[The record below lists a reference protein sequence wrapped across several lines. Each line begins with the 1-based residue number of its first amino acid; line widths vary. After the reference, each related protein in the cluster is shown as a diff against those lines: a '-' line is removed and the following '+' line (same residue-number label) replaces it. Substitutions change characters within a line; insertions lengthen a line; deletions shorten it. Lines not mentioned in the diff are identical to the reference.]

1 MSSLNIFAEVLQ
13 LVWPMIAIFTL
24 IVSLRA
30 KQRHPGQ
37 GSTLMVVGSSIAL
50 LVSVVNTSMNF
61 AMRFNWLDY
70 DSIGM
75 NYAFTNIISIVA
87 QVLFW

>member
-1 MSSLNIFAEVLQ
+1 
-13 LVWPMIAIFTL
+13 
-24 IVSLRA
+24 
-30 KQRHPGQ
+30 
-37 GSTLMVVGSSIAL
+37 MVVGSSIAL